1 MISVVKQGATKTGC
15 RILVLRT
22 LHRRNLVSSDECG
35 MRNESA
41 ANDCASSSRE
51 PRTLMKEVGQ
61 PRVLEWHQHF
71 RSLLSCWTAED
82 FTTEGGYVQG
92 VIGSGSTA

>member
-1 MISVVKQGATKTGC
+1 MSV
-15 RILVLRT
+15 
-22 LHRRNLVSSDECG
+22 G

-71 RSLLSCWTAED
+71 RSLLS
-82 FTTEGGYVQG
+82 TEGGYVQG